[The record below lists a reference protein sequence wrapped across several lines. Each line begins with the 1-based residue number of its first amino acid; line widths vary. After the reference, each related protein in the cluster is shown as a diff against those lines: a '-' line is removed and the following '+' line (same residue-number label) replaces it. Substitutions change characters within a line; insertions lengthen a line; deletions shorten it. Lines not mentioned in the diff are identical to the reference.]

1 MNIKK
6 YFNNIEKMTDDTEQR
21 IKDKVDSIYHID
33 TNNGFDI
40 LRNLVEDLKNYGTI
54 NRDVT
59 ILGSF
64 SSHLPK
70 GIIACYQGTVAPYGW
85 AICDGNT
92 VNGYTTPNLKG
103 RFIVGYNS
111 NDSSYNSIGKTG
123 GASEVTLTYNQ
134 MGSHNHTT
142 QAGGHTHS
150 YLKPNTRNNDS
161 WENDNSNGVSQVNK
175 EGGTQK
181 NHHLWGNFYND
192 PTGDHSHT
200 HTSIGGDAAHNNLPL
215 YYILMYII
223 KII

>member
-40 LRNLVEDLKNYGTI
+40 LRNLVEDLKNYSTI

-123 GASEVTLTYNQ
+123 GANEVTLTYNQ

-150 YLKPNTRNNDS
+150 YQKPNTKNIAS
-161 WENDNSNGVSQVNK
+161 WGHGVNEGVSQMNK
-175 EGGTQK
+175 SGTEK
-181 NHHLWGNFYND
+181 GTHLEGNFYHD
-192 PTGDHSHT
+192 PTTSHSHT
-200 HTSIGGDAAHNNLPL
+200 HTSMGDGDPHNNLPL